1 MAVPVMW
8 RTQKQRYSLQAET
21 CTHCSNAVFPPRAVC
36 PYCKTPMRTQI
47 VLTDGAPAQ
56 PQATQGREF
65 IYALPTPAMPMLVAA
80 TGDD

>member
-21 CTHCSNAVFPPRAVC
+21 CSHCSNAVFPPRAVC
-36 PYCKTPMRTQI
+36 PYCKTPMRVQI
-47 VLTDGAPAQ
+47 VLTDVAQQQAP
-56 PQATQGREF
+56 QGREF
-65 IYALPTPAMPMLVAA
+65 LYALPTPAIPVLVVA